1 MGFLV
6 LYRKTLPT
14 LPWGSAVL
22 SAFCGPAALAGLWS
36 WPVRLTRTQNLVS
49 IPDLL
54 TQNLYNP
61 GESCSQYRLRSARL
75 EPLLRSSCVC
85 TLPQVQAAREDQ
97 GVWPPGVLPTPGRA
111 LNTWTLE
118 SLFPVP
124 VQASLLGPIFQPD
137 RWSRFSCLLGRR
149 GWPELGL
156 EGWRC
161 SCLSRRLLRAQ
172 KRSEPE
178 VGRTGVGLG
187 AGSAPPSAVLP
198 SGSKLRGPGIQACQV
213 VMRVYFTVC

>member
-14 LPWGSAVL
+14 LLWGSAVL

-97 GVWPPGVLPTPGRA
+97 GVWPPGVPPTPGRA

-118 SLFPVP
+118 SLFPAP
-124 VQASLLGPIFQPD
+124 VQASLPGPIFQP
-137 RWSRFSCLLGRR
+137 
-149 GWPELGL
+149 
-156 EGWRC
+156 
-161 SCLSRRLLRAQ
+161 
-172 KRSEPE
+172 
-178 VGRTGVGLG
+178 TGGQD
-187 AGSAPPSAVLP
+187 SAVYWAEEGGLSLDLKAGGALAWAEDS
-198 SGSKLRGPGIQACQV
+198 SGHRKGQSQRWEEQG
-213 VMRVYFTVC
+213 